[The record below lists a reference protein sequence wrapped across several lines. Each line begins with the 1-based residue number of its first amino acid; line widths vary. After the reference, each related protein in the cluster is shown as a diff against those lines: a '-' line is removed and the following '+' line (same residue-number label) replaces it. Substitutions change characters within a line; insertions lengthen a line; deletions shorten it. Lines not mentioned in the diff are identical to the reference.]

1 MKKLRTNL
9 ERAGVLCVMMFVIF
23 TTFGFAQDKATLIGN
38 VTDSDDGNPLPG
50 ANIVLVGTTM
60 GAASSRSGDFT
71 VGNVPPGTYTV
82 RVSFIGYEISETADI
97 VFSAGET
104 ITMNFSLVLTG
115 IQFNP
120 IIAVASR
127 RPEKSLDAPASISVI
142 ELREIN
148 QLVAPSSASLLTN
161 VTGIDMATTGV
172 DRREIVMRGFNNA
185 FSGAAYILT
194 DNRRAAVPSLDVNLH
209 SIMPN
214 MAIDLEKVEI
224 VRGPG
229 SALYGAGVDA
239 GVIHYISKDPFTY
252 PGTTV
257 SFSGG
262 ERSSFAGHFRH
273 AATLTDNIGFK
284 VTGQYAQADDWAYDP
299 NDPLDAAQ
307 LETLEDLPGI
317 DNFNR
322 DYEKINVNG
331 LLEFRL
337 SDKTRLIANGGFS
350 SLTATL
356 LSGIGTLQA
365 DGYGYTYGQV
375 RLLSGSFFAQ
385 AYLNK
390 NDAGDSFVYGQLT
403 AADTVA
409 TPVVD
414 KSIVFNAQAQYDL
427 SFMDGKEQLIF
438 GVDYDRTSPNTEGTI
453 YADENVDLK
462 IEEFGVYAQSTT
474 ALSEQLDFTAALRAD
489 YNNIEED
496 FQFSPRA
503 ALVFKPTPQHSFR
516 ATYNRAYALP
526 GGNSLFLNIVGV
538 ETPITGTPFSV
549 RQLGRGSRN
558 GWTFTT
564 ARAGGGITAS
574 SLFPAPGLYGA
585 NILNYSAPGVPTQ
598 NVPLAP
604 LYGLIYAGLAATP
617 PEQIQAL
624 LVANGFPVIPIP
636 VIQQFITLLSPV
648 EVATGVPFTNVQGN
662 GTSILASAPEDVEPL
677 KSTITQ
683 TLEAGYKGLIN
694 DNMLFALDVYYSK
707 KKNFVSGV
715 TQITPLAGYALP
727 GGQIPIL
734 DSGEL
739 LTALAAAID
748 ANPGLAPALAGFGI
762 TSQQVAGLLVGLGED
777 DLRTLMS
784 SLPAGVVQP
793 DENMVP
799 GEIIGAYRNFGDID
813 FWGVDATLQVL
824 ATDRLNLFGNFS
836 YVSDDFFDNEDLGET
851 NPAIFQALNATKFKA
866 KGGFSYNIPNG
877 FTFNASGR
885 YTKAFPV
892 NSGPY
897 IGGLPIPV
905 AEDIG
910 GLENYFLLDVGAGFD
925 FSRAASGLRLD
936 FTVQNVLDN
945 KHREFIGAP
954 QIGRLAL
961 ARLTYSR

>member
-9 ERAGVLCVMMFVIF
+9 GMAGVLCVVFFIF
-23 TTFGFAQDKATLIGN
+23 TAVGFAQDKATLTGN

-71 VGNVPPGTYTV
+71 VGNIPPGTYTV
-82 RVSFIGYEISETADI
+82 RVSFIGYEISETAD
-97 VFSAGET
+97 VVLSAGET

-120 IIAVASR
+120 IIATASR

-148 QLVAPSSASLLTN
+148 QLVAPSSASLLAN
-161 VTGIDMATTGV
+161 VTGIDMATTGI

-252 PGTTV
+252 PGTTF

-262 ERSSFAGHFRH
+262 ERNSIAGHFRH
-273 AATLTDNIGFK
+273 AGVLGENVGYKI
-284 VTGQYAQADDWAYDP
+284 TGQYAQADDWKYDP
-299 NDPLDAAQ
+299 NDPLDAVQ

-331 LLEFRL
+331 LLEFKL

-356 LSGIGTLQA
+356 LSGIGTIQA
-365 DGYGYTYGQV
+365 DGYGYSYGQV

-414 KSIVFNAQAQYDL
+414 KSTVFNAQAQYDL
-427 SFMDGKEQLIF
+427 TLMDDKQQLIF
-438 GVDYDRTSPNTEGTI
+438 GVDYDRTSPDTEGTI
-453 YADENVDLK
+453 YDDDLVDLK

-526 GGNSLFLNIVGV
+526 GGNLLFLNIVAA
-538 ETPITGTPFSV
+538 EIPIPGTPFSV
-549 RQLGRGSRN
+549 IQRGSGSRN
-558 GWTFTT
+558 GFTFTT

-574 SLFPAPGLYGA
+574 SLFPAPGIFGA

-604 LYGLIYAGLAATP
+604 LYGLIYAGLAAIPTT
-617 PEQIQAL
+617 ELQAL
-624 LVANGFPVIPIP
+624 LVANGFPLLPIP
-636 VIQQFITLLSPV
+636 VIEQFVTLLGPS
-648 EVATGVPFTNVQGN
+648 FTDVQGN

-694 DNMLFALDVYYSK
+694 DNMLFAVDVYYSK

-739 LTALAAAID
+739 AGALSAAIAANPTLAGALTA
-748 ANPGLAPALAGFGI
+748 FGS
-762 TSQQVAGLLVGLGED
+762 TPQQVAGLLVGLGEPQ
-777 DLRTLMS
+777 LRALMS
-784 SLPAGVVQP
+784 SLPAGIVQP

-799 GEIIGAYRNFGDID
+799 GEALGAYRNFGDID
-813 FWGVDATLQVL
+813 FWGIDATLQIL
-824 ATDRLNLFGNFS
+824 ATPRLNLFGNIS

-866 KGGFSYNIPNG
+866 KGGFSYSIPSG

-892 NSGPY
+892 ASGPY
-897 IGGLPIPV
+897 IGGLPITV
-905 AEDIG
+905 ADDIG
-910 GLENYFLLDVGAGFD
+910 GLENYFILDVGAGFD
-925 FSRAASGLRLD
+925 FSSYASGLRID

-945 KHREFIGAP
+945 THREFIGAP

-961 ARLTYSR
+961 ARFTYSR

>member
-9 ERAGVLCVMMFVIF
+9 GMAGVLCVVFFIF
-23 TTFGFAQDKATLIGN
+23 TAVGFAQDKATLTGN
-38 VTDSDDGNPLPG
+38 VTDSADGNPLPG

-60 GAASSRSGDFT
+60 GAASSVSGDFT
-71 VGNVPPGTYTV
+71 VGNIPPGTYTV
-82 RVSFIGYEISETADI
+82 RVSFIGYEISETAD
-97 VFSAGET
+97 VVLSAGET

-120 IIAVASR
+120 IIATASR

-148 QLVAPSSASLLTN
+148 QLVAPSSASLLAN
-161 VTGIDMATTGV
+161 VTGIDMATTGI

-252 PGTTV
+252 PGTTF

-262 ERSSFAGHFRH
+262 ERNSIAGHFRH
-273 AATLTDNIGFK
+273 AGVLGENVGYKI
-284 VTGQYAQADDWAYDP
+284 TGQYAQADDWKYDP
-299 NDPLDAAQ
+299 NDPLDAVQ

-322 DYEKINVNG
+322 DYKKINVNG

-403 AADTVA
+403 AADTEA

-427 SFMDGKEQLIF
+427 TLRGDKQQLIF
-438 GVDYDRTSPNTEGTI
+438 GVDYDRTSPDTEGSI
-453 YADENVDLK
+453 YGRNEDNDK
-462 IEEFGVYAQSTT
+462 IEEIGAYVQSTT
-474 ALSEQLDFTAALRAD
+474 ELTERLDFTAALRAD

-503 ALVFKPTPQHSFR
+503 AFVFKPTPQHSFR

-526 GGNSLFLNIVGV
+526 GGNSLHLDIIAQEVQLGPGA
-538 ETPITGTPFSV
+538 TLRV
-549 RQLGRGSRN
+549 RGRGSRDGFTFNDATEGGVITGN
-558 GWTFTT
+558 GLLPVP
-564 ARAGGGITAS
+564 GI
-574 SLFPAPGLYGA
+574 FGQDFFQ
-585 NILNYSAPGVPTQ
+585 YSAAGVPTQ
-598 NVPLAP
+598 NVPLAAV
-604 LYGLIYAGLAATP
+604 YGIIYSQLAAIP
-617 PEQIQAL
+617 PAQLQAIL
-624 LVANGFPVIPIP
+624 AANGIDLPVGVVAAFIP
-636 VIQQFITLLSPV
+636 LLSPV
-648 EVATGVPFTNVQGN
+648 DLGMGLPFTDVQGL
-662 GTSILASAPEDVEPL
+662 GFSILSAEPTDVEPI
-677 KSTITQ
+677 KATITQ
-683 TLEAGYKGLIN
+683 TLEAGYKGLVN
-694 DNMLFALDVYYSK
+694 DNVLFAVDLYYTK
-707 KKNFVSGV
+707 KKNFISAVTTVS
-715 TQITPLAGYALP
+715 PLAGFVDIQADLVP
-727 GGQIPIL
+727 
-734 DSGEL
+734 
-739 LTALAAAID
+739 ALAAALA
-748 ANPGLAPALAGFGI
+748 ANPGIGPALMAFGL
-762 TSQQVAGLLVGLGED
+762 TSTQVATLLVGLGGD
-777 DLRTLMS
+777 QLAA
-784 SLPAGVVQP
+784 LPVAVVQP
-793 DENMVP
+793 DQNKGP
-799 GEIIGAYRNFGDID
+799 GEILAAYRNFGDVD
-813 FWGVDATLQVL
+813 FWGIDATLQIL
-824 ATDRLNLFGNFS
+824 ATPRLNLFGNIS
-836 YVSDDFFDNEDLGET
+836 YVSDDFFDNKELGET
-851 NPAIFQALNATKFKA
+851 NPGLYLALNATKFKA
-866 KGGFSYNIPNG
+866 KGGFSYSIPSG

-892 NSGPY
+892 FSGPY
-897 IGGLPIPV
+897 IGGLPITV
-905 AEDIG
+905 ADDIG